1 MPTRIDWFN
10 DPNAPAPNSM
20 VPSANVVV
28 ANKDGQILLIRRS
41 DNGNYALPGG
51 AVELG
56 ESLTDTAVREA
67 KEETGYDV
75 EVTGLVGIYTNP
87 GHVVEYT
94 SNGEVRQEFTVVF
107 AASVIGGMAMPNN
120 EATEVT
126 WVNPAQLTD
135 LQMTQSMRE
144 RIGHFMSPDPNP
156 YLG

>member
-1 MPTRIDWFN
+1 MPTRIDWFD
-10 DPNAPAPNSM
+10 DPNAPAPNSV

-28 ANKDGQILLIRRS
+28 ADEDGRILLIRRS

-51 AVELG
+51 AMELG
-56 ESLTDTAVREA
+56 ESLAAAAVREA

-75 EVTGLVGIYTNP
+75 KVTGVVGIYTNP

-94 SNGEVRQEFTVVF
+94 SNGEVRQEFTVVLS
-107 AASVIGGMAMPNN
+107 ASIIGGAPTVND

-126 WVNPAQLTD
+126 WVDPAQMAD

-144 RIGHFMSPDPNP
+144 RIRHFISASPAP